1 MKKFNQFAE
10 EIANVTGTGVAGT
23 GDDSSTVVV
32 RKSGKRR
39 LFTYNVEPQLF
50 DKFRRGKKKYE
61 KWSKYLDLE
70 DEVQQGIYT
79 TAMKNPKGIIVMKN
93 SETGEVRAIRYSRT
107 GGGNW
112 HKISRGLKEGVES
125 LGTVFKKIKE
135 SIDKVGEK

>member
-1 MKKFNQFAE
+1 MKKFNKFAE

-32 RKSGKRR
+32 RRSGKRK
-39 LFTYNVEPQLF
+39 LFTYNVEPKLF

-70 DEVQQGIYT
+70 DEVQQGIYK
-79 TAMKNPKGIIVMKN
+79 TAMKNPKGIMVMKN

-107 GGGNW
+107 GGGQW
-112 HKISRGLKEGVES
+112 HKISRGLRDGAES
-125 LGTVFKKIKE
+125 LGTIFKKIKE
-135 SIDKVGEK
+135 SIDKVGDK

>member
-1 MKKFNQFAE
+1 MKKFKLFAE

-32 RKSGKRR
+32 RRSGKRK

-70 DEVQQGIYT
+70 DETQQGIYK

-107 GGGNW
+107 GGGQW
-112 HKISRGLKEGVES
+112 HKISRGLKSGAES
-125 LGTVFKKIKE
+125 LGTVFKRIKE
-135 SIDKVGEK
+135 SIDKVGDK

>member
-32 RKSGKRR
+32 RRSGKRR

-70 DEVQQGIYT
+70 DEVQQGIYK
-79 TAMKNPKGIIVMKN
+79 TAMRNPKGIIVM
-93 SETGEVRAIRYSRT
+93 
-107 GGGNW
+107 
-112 HKISRGLKEGVES
+112 
-125 LGTVFKKIKE
+125 
-135 SIDKVGEK
+135 